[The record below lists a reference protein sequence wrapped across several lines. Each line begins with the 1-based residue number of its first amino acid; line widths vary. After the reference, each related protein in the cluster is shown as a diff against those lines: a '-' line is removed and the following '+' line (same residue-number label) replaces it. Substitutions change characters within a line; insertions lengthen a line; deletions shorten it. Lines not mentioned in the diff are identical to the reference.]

1 MQGVAG
7 VVNAEA
13 ASVGSTWAVA
23 TAQRGGGSI
32 LACLA
37 EKSRAAAKLQRPKK
51 VLLGISLTLSYQV
64 GQIAINPHQSAA
76 ASVCRLPPMMLQ
88 HGPTQHHL
96 ATCAV
101 LLPAAALLLL
111 AAAKVHRMQ
120 GDAELATVQRPAAV
134 HCTHLTVAH

>member
-1 MQGVAG
+1 
-7 VVNAEA
+7 
-13 ASVGSTWAVA
+13 
-23 TAQRGGGSI
+23 
-32 LACLA
+32 
-37 EKSRAAAKLQRPKK
+37 
-51 VLLGISLTLSYQV
+51 
-64 GQIAINPHQSAA
+64 
-76 ASVCRLPPMMLQ
+76 MMLQ

-134 HCTHLTVAH
+134 HYTHLTAAHLLNHTFQVSLCGSVPIALAAPTV